1 MAISDLLKKQIANAT
16 PPGGGVYLKD
26 GIYMLAIKKI
36 ELDTKKYTGT
46 CFICEFKIVSAK
58 PHPMYP
64 DVIPNAEGTSASIVW
79 NFTKHADTAPGNTKG
94 FLATLEGVDA
104 STLDAETVGTLID
117 AAVSKEQPYKGYL
130 VGCETYRKMTKK
142 GDKELTLPRWQHV
155 PEVGENSPEMIKERA
170 ASL

>member
-16 PPGGGVYLKD
+16 PPGGGVFLKD

-36 ELDTKKYTGT
+36 ELEQKHTGV
-46 CFICEFKIVSAK
+46 CFIVEFKIVSAK
-58 PHPMYP
+58 PHPMYS
-64 DVIPNAEGTSASIVW
+64 DVAPNAEGTSASIVW

-94 FLATLEGVDA
+94 FLATLEGADPN
-104 STLDAETVGTLID
+104 TLDADTVGTLLD
-117 AAVSKEQPYKGYL
+117 AAVSAQQPYKGYL
-130 VGCETYRKMTKK
+130 VGCETYRKFTKK
-142 GDKELTLPRWQHV
+142 GDKELTLPRWQHI